1 MTAFFHGLILAFG
14 LILPLGVQ
22 NLFIFN
28 QGVNQPKLRLAL
40 PAVVTAAICDTL
52 LIIVSV
58 AGLSVIVWQLETL
71 RIVLIVAG
79 ILFLTY
85 MGVVIWRTPAPTQEE
100 KPKLTAK
107 QQVMFALSVSLLNPH
122 ALLDTLGVIGTS
134 GMNYSGID
142 LMYFAFACIAV
153 SWVWFFGLAIV
164 GATVKRAR
172 IQDLYFSW
180 LNKCSAIFIW
190 ITALLLLQT
199 VWKSIM

>member
-85 MGVVIWRTPAPTQEE
+85 MGFVIWRTPAPTQEE
-100 KPKLTAK
+100 KPKLSAK
-107 QQVMFALSVSLLNPH
+107 KQVMFALSVSLLNPH

-134 GMNYSGID
+134 GMKYNGNEQ
-142 LMYFAFACIAV
+142 MYFALACIAV
-153 SWVWFFGLAIV
+153 SWIWFFGLAIV
-164 GATVKRAR
+164 GATVKKAS
-172 IQDLYFSW
+172 IPDQYFSW

-190 ITALLLLQT
+190 ITALILLQT
-199 VWKSIM
+199 VWQSMM